1 MTKIEQVAAA
11 MALATNG
18 GKWDDGHY
26 CEDHK
31 ALWMKR
37 AAAAIEAMR
46 VPTDAML
53 EAGWEAS
60 RPAAPIE
67 MTDRQTFLRAVVG
80 QPWNA
85 AIDAALQEKPDV

>member
-37 AAAAIEAMR
+37 AGAAIEATR
-46 VPTDAML
+46 ELTEAQQKALYASGFGYL
-53 EAGWEAS
+53 E
-60 RPAAPIE
+60 
-67 MTDRQTFLRAVVG
+67 MKQFMKVAV
-80 QPWNA
+80 
-85 AIDAALQEKPDV
+85 DAALNEKADP